1 MTTYSDERGSHA
13 DRLSRLDQLEREIAE
28 ERARLNSAD
37 TDPTTD
43 RYADRDAAQVADR
56 TTDQYAAHAADRTN
70 DQYADRGADRTTD
83 QYAARAADRTTDRN
97 AAHAADRTN
106 DQYADRGADRGARA
120 EDASGRPSSVRT
132 VDLPELEERVT
143 ESQREAWALGYQA
156 GIADSQT
163 RTGTPTQ
170 NPFHPLRGR

>member
-1 MTTYSDERGSHA
+1 MTTYSDDRGSHA

-37 TDPTTD
+37 TDTTTD
-43 RYADRDAAQVADR
+43 RYA
-56 TTDQYAAHAADRTN
+56 
-70 DQYADRGADRTTD
+70 
-83 QYAARAADRTTDRN
+83 DRN
-97 AAHAADRTN
+97 AAHAADRTT

-132 VDLPELEERVT
+132 VDLPELEDRVT

-170 NPFHPLRGR
+170 NPFHPLRAR

>member
-1 MTTYSDERGSHA
+1 MTTYSDDRGSHA

-37 TDPTTD
+37 TDTTTD
-43 RYADRDAAQVADR
+43 RYADRNAAQDADRTTDRYADRTTAPAADR
-56 TTDQYAAHAADRTN
+56 TTDQYT
-70 DQYADRGADRTTD
+70 DRGT
-83 QYAARAADRTTDRN
+83 
-97 AAHAADRTN
+97 
-106 DQYADRGADRGARA
+106 DRGARA

-132 VDLPELEERVT
+132 VDLPELEDRVT

-170 NPFHPLRGR
+170 NPFHPLRAR

>member
-1 MTTYSDERGSHA
+1 MREEVVARGLALRPVPLIMDAQDCERPG
-13 DRLSRLDQLEREIAE
+13 
-28 ERARLNSAD
+28 N
-37 TDPTTD
+37 
-43 RYADRDAAQVADR
+43 
-56 TTDQYAAHAADRTN
+56 TDQYA
-70 DQYADRGADRTTD
+70 
-83 QYAARAADRTTDRN
+83 DRN
-97 AAHAADRTN
+97 AAHAADRTT

-132 VDLPELEERVT
+132 VDLPELEDRVT

-170 NPFHPLRGR
+170 NPFHPLRAR

>member
-1 MTTYSDERGSHA
+1 MTTYSDDRGSHA

-28 ERARLNSAD
+28 ERARLNSAGTD
-37 TDPTTD
+37 TTTD
-43 RYADRDAAQVADR
+43 RYADRNAAQD
-56 TTDQYAAHAADRTN
+56 
-70 DQYADRGADRTTD
+70 
-83 QYAARAADRTTDRN
+83 ADRTTDRY
-97 AAHAADRTN
+97 ADRTTAPAGDRTT

-132 VDLPELEERVT
+132 VDLPELEDRVT

-170 NPFHPLRGR
+170 NPFHPLRAR

>member
-1 MTTYSDERGSHA
+1 MTTYSDDRGSHA

-28 ERARLNSAD
+28 ERARLNSAGTD
-37 TDPTTD
+37 TTTD

-56 TTDQYAAHAADRTN
+56 TT
-70 DQYADRGADRTTD
+70 
-83 QYAARAADRTTDRN
+83 
-97 AAHAADRTN
+97 

-132 VDLPELEERVT
+132 VDLPELEDRVT

-170 NPFHPLRGR
+170 NPFHPLRAR

>member
-1 MTTYSDERGSHA
+1 MTTYSDDRGSHA

-28 ERARLNSAD
+28 ERARLSRAD
-37 TDPTTD
+37 TATD
-43 RYADRDAAQVADR
+43 RTTDR
-56 TTDQYAAHAADRTN
+56 TTDQYADRTTDRPT
-70 DQYADRGADRTTD
+70 DQYADR
-83 QYAARAADRTTDRN
+83 N
-97 AAHAADRTN
+97 AVPAV
-106 DQYADRGADRGARA
+106 DRGAHRGTGADDGA
-120 EDASGRPSSVRT
+120 GRDGSVRT

-170 NPFHPLRGR
+170 NPFHPLRG

>member
-1 MTTYSDERGSHA
+1 MTTYSDDRGSHA

-37 TDPTTD
+37 TDTTTD
-43 RYADRDAAQVADR
+43 RYADRDAAQDADRTTDRYADRTTAPAADR
-56 TTDQYAAHAADRTN
+56 TTDQYT
-70 DQYADRGADRTTD
+70 DRGT
-83 QYAARAADRTTDRN
+83 
-97 AAHAADRTN
+97 
-106 DQYADRGADRGARA
+106 DRGARA

-132 VDLPELEERVT
+132 VDLPELEDRVT

-170 NPFHPLRGR
+170 NPFHPLRAR